1 MPQLTSASLP
11 QLDPAVAVPGYDRAD
26 LATGVVHIGVGGFHR
41 AHQAMFHD
49 RLLAAGHGD
58 GWALHGAGVL
68 PGDGAM
74 IEALEAQDGLY
85 TLVAKHADGTYEPR
99 VIGSIGRVEH
109 AADDPGPLV
118 ARMASE
124 ATRIVSLTVT
134 EGGYTPEN
142 HTFALLADA
151 LGRRRAAGLAPFTV
165 MSCDNLED
173 NGARAREALLAHVE
187 DEELAA
193 WIAEHGAF
201 PQSMV
206 DRITPQTTDADRA
219 ELLERFGIEDR
230 RPVVCEPFVQWVLE
244 DAFAAGRPA
253 YEEVGVQVVA
263 DVRPYELVKLRLL
276 NGSHQALGHFGVLLG
291 HEHVHEAAADDDLVA
306 FVRGYMG
313 EAATTLDP
321 VPGLDVDDYRATLLE
336 RFANPEIR
344 DTTARLAEHTAD
356 RIPRFVLPVAHARL
370 AAGEDV
376 RHCAAIVAAWARHPG
391 EGDPQGTGD
400 AFLEDRELFGDLGE
414 QEAFLAPYRD
424 AVRSLQDDGPR
435 ATLRTLRDAA

>member
-1 MPQLTSASLP
+1 MPPLSPSLLP
-11 QLDPAVAVPGYDRAD
+11 SLADRVPVPGYDRAR

-68 PGDGAM
+68 GADGPM
-74 IEALEAQDGLY
+74 IDDLAAQDGLY
-85 TLVAKHADGTYEPR
+85 TLVEKHADGTAEPR
-99 VIGSIGRVEH
+99 VIGSIATVEH
-109 AADDPGPLV
+109 AAADPEALV

-151 LGRRRAAGLAPFTV
+151 LGRRRAAGLEPFTV

-173 NGARAREALLAHVE
+173 NGARAREALLAHVD
-187 DEELAA
+187 DEGLAE
-193 WIAEHGAF
+193 WIAERGAF

-206 DRITPQTTDADRA
+206 DRITPQTTDTDRA
-219 ELLERFGIEDR
+219 ELAERSGIEDR

-244 DAFAAGRPA
+244 DRFAAGRPA
-253 YEEVGVQVVA
+253 YEEVGVQVVD

-291 HEHVHEAAADDDLVA
+291 HEHVHEAAADPDLVA
-306 FVRGYMG
+306 FLRGYMD

-321 VPGLDVDDYRATLLE
+321 VPGLDVDEYRATLLE

-376 RHCAAIVAAWARHPG
+376 RHCAAIVAAWAQHPG
-391 EGDPQGTGD
+391 EGDPPGGD
-400 AFLEDRELFGDLGE
+400 DFLADEELFGDLHE
-414 QEAFLAPYRD
+414 REAFTEPYRD
-424 AVRSLQDDGPR
+424 AARRLREDGPR
-435 ATLRTLRDAA
+435 ATLAALA